1 MRIAQLCPLFVP
13 VPPEGA
19 GGTERVV
26 ADLTHALIARG
37 HEVEVFA
44 ASGSSVPGLRDM
56 GAPIS
61 TLTGA
66 PPGLPGAREA
76 VMLDRVA
83 AEAERFD
90 VIHCHTEFAHAAVL
104 REHAQRTLTTV
115 HWRMDE
121 ADRRAFFTGFPD
133 LPVAAISAAQAA
145 DYAGRNLRGVVH
157 HGLPEDRYA
166 MGAGRGGYAA
176 FVGRM
181 TDQKR
186 PDAAIRIARS
196 AGLNCRLAGGV
207 DVGNPRYFDGE
218 VAPLLGD
225 DAVHVGTVDDT
236 GKQALLGEAVALLM
250 PIDWPEPFGLVMIE
264 AMACGTPVV
273 AMRRGAAPEIVEDG
287 VSGFLVETE
296 EEAAA
301 ALGRAAS
308 LDRSAVRAAFEARFT
323 ADRMATGYEAIYE
336 GLAGAGS

>member
-121 ADRRAFFTGFPD
+121 ADRQTFFSGFPG
-133 LPVAAISAAQAA
+133 LPVAAISAAQAN

-157 HGLPEDRYA
+157 HGLPKDRYTV
-166 MGAGRGGYAA
+166 GAGQGGYAA

-186 PDAAIRIARS
+186 PDAAIRIARG
-196 AGLNCRLAGGV
+196 AGLACRLAGGV
-207 DVGNPRYFDGE
+207 DIGNPRYFDE
-218 VAPLLGD
+218 AVRPLLSE
-225 DAVHVGTVDDT
+225 DAVHVGTVDDA
-236 GKQALLGEAVALLM
+236 GKQSLLGNAVALLM

-287 VSGFLVETE
+287 VSGFLVDTE
-296 EEAAA
+296 EEATA
-301 ALGRAAS
+301 ALRRVGT
-308 LDRSAVRAAFEARFT
+308 LDRARVRAAFEARFT
-323 ADRMATGYEAIYE
+323 AVRMAAGYEAIYE
-336 GLAGAGS
+336 GLAGARS